1 MAARRSKTQWGPMR
15 WCLLMLLALAA
26 VLSSGCAIRQR
37 PPAQAVTIAI
47 PPALAEPCLRP
58 RLPIDDTEGAWV
70 LFGVESEAALGICDS
85 KRLAMMDLIASHRT
99 VVTAPAPKPKRR
111 WLPHR

>member
-15 WCLLMLLALAA
+15 WFLLMLLALAA

-70 LFGVESEAALGICDS
+70 TFGVESEAALSICDA
-85 KRLAMMDLIASHRT
+85 RRVGMMALIESHRT
-99 VVTAPAPKPKRR
+99 AVNPKLPKPKRR
-111 WLPHR
+111 WLPSR